1 MAEQSNNAPEAAAD
15 GAQQAGPQFALQRI
29 YLRTLP

>member
-15 GAQQAGPQFALQRI
+15 GAQQAGPS
-29 YLRTLP
+29 LRCSGFI